1 MRVTGYWRGDNE
13 MVFDCI
19 IIGGGI
25 AGLQAAIQLGRYA
38 MHSVLIIDA
47 EEGRSTFCRSYRN
60 ILGYPDGISGMELRT
75 IGLKQAS
82 SYGVQFIPDI
92 VISAAQQSK
101 GTFLLHGRNGST
113 YEALNLLLA
122 TGVMD
127 RLPTLP
133 GLRECLGL
141 TVFVCPDCDGFEV
154 KERMTLVLGSGDP
167 GARMAITLRS
177 WTSTIRY
184 INHGQAPETVS
195 PELLNSLEAAG
206 IEYLEGDIERVLT
219 AGDGNFQGIIT
230 QDGRRIDAERA
241 FTAFGGNEVR
251 STLAEQLGARLHE
264 NKHIWTDSRSKM
276 TSIPHVWAAGD
287 VGIHSEQVTIAMGE
301 GAQAAIWIHK
311 TLLERKNK

>member
-1 MRVTGYWRGDNE
+1 M
-13 MVFDCI
+13 
-19 IIGGGI
+19 
-25 AGLQAAIQLGRYA
+25 A
-38 MHSVLIIDA
+38 M
-47 EEGRSTFCRSYRN
+47 
-60 ILGYPDGISGMELRT
+60 
-75 IGLKQAS
+75 
-82 SYGVQFIPDI
+82 
-92 VISAAQQSK
+92 
-101 GTFLLHGRNGST
+101 
-113 YEALNLLLA
+113 
-122 TGVMD
+122 
-127 RLPTLP
+127 
-133 GLRECLGL
+133 
-141 TVFVCPDCDGFEV
+141 
-154 KERMTLVLGSGDP
+154 
-167 GARMAITLRS
+167 TLRS

-184 INHGQAPETVS
+184 INHGQTPEPVS
-195 PELLNSLEAAG
+195 PELLNTLKTEG